1 MPHRDVVKR
10 IQPDNRL
17 NVSPADLSAIEISA
31 ATSLRPHPKWTR
43 QNAKA
48 PSHEGQIAERR
59 DVVAHIQKAARSRT
73 RAEVARIGNMHI
85 FRRAEF
91 RTSAVYAKD

>member
-1 MPHRDVVKR
+1 M
-10 IQPDNRL
+10 L
-17 NVSPADLSAIEISA
+17 PADLSAIEISA

-59 DVVAHIQKAARSRT
+59 DVVAQIQKAEPESFKRS
-73 RAEVARIGNMHI
+73 AEVARIGNMLIFI
-85 FRRAEF
+85 FRMLELSIEGLRCM
-91 RTSAVYAKD
+91 RKDRVYALRVR